1 MAGVAAFGAVAI
13 GLTAFAGSGGDG
25 PATEITD
32 GGKLAEQI
40 AFLGF
45 QLR

>member
-1 MAGVAAFGAVAI
+1 MAGVAAFGAVAV
-13 GLTAFAGSGGDG
+13 GFTALAGSGRDG

-32 GGKLAEQI
+32 GCKLAEQI